1 MSNTEIVS
9 SLHVLDHPIWSA
21 LNGTQQG
28 LAEGG
33 ALARR
38 YPVEV
43 APFAALRD
51 NSAESFAALG
61 ELMAPGDRAALCT
74 TDPVAP
80 PESFEV
86 LMARMGDQ
94 MIGAPADIPAGSAE
108 IVELGGEDVTAMMEL
123 ADLTKPGPFN
133 TRTHSLGTFLGI
145 RVAGRLAAMA
155 GERMRPGRYTEIT
168 AVCTHPDHRGHG
180 YAQALLGEVARRI
193 HGRGEIPF
201 LHVFSDNHA
210 AIGLYRRLG
219 MHTRRQLHFTAL
231 GLASGSIGG
240 SLHMQR

>member
-1 MSNTEIVS
+1 MSNIGIAS
-9 SLHVLDHPIWSA
+9 SAHVLDHPIWSA
-21 LNGTQQG
+21 LNGTQKA

-33 ALARR
+33 VLARR
-38 YPVEV
+38 YPVDV

-51 NSAESFAALG
+51 NSAECFTALARPMT
-61 ELMAPGDRAALCT
+61 LGDRAALCT
-74 TDPVAP
+74 IEPVEP
-80 PESFEV
+80 PEGFEV
-86 LMARMGDQ
+86 LMARKGDQ
-94 MIGAPADIPAGSAE
+94 MIGVPADIPANSAE
-108 IVELGGEDVTAMMEL
+108 IVELGEEDVAAMMEL

-180 YAQALLGEVARRI
+180 YAQVLLGEVARRI
-193 HGRGEIPF
+193 HGRDEIPF

-231 GLASGSIGG
+231 GLASRSIVGPPRQG
-240 SLHMQR
+240 R